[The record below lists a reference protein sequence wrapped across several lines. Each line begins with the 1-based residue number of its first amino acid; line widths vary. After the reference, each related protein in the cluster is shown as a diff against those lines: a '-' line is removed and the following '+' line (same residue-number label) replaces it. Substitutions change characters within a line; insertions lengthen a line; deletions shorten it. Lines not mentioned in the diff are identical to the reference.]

1 MQAFYQKFYRKH
13 NNRVY
18 DNHVYD
24 NRLYDNLELE
34 AMANIAHNSDK
45 KLQTIE

>member
-24 NRLYDNLELE
+24 NHVYDNLKLE
-34 AMANIAHNSDK
+34 AMANIARNSDK
-45 KLQTIE
+45 KR

>member
-18 DNHVYD
+18 DNRV
-24 NRLYDNLELE
+24 YDNLELE
-34 AMANIAHNSDK
+34 AMANIARNSDK
-45 KLQTIE
+45 KR

>member
-18 DNHVYD
+18 DNCVYD
-24 NRLYDNLELE
+24 NCVYDNLELD
-34 AMANIAHNSDK
+34 AMANIARNSDK
-45 KLQTIE
+45 KR

>member
-18 DNHVYD
+18 DNCVYD
-24 NRLYDNLELE
+24 NCVYDNLELE
-34 AMANIAHNSDK
+34 AMANIARNSDK
-45 KLQTIE
+45 KR

>member
-18 DNHVYD
+18 DNRVYDNHVYD
-24 NRLYDNLELE
+24 NSELE
-34 AMANIAHNSDK
+34 AMANIARNSDK
-45 KLQTIE
+45 KR

>member
-34 AMANIAHNSDK
+34 AMANIARNSDK
-45 KLQTIE
+45 KR